1 MNRPKVNKWI
11 KPKHINDYPVGP
23 SFQAGLLTSENADW
37 RTLRPTIDLDLCI
50 GCLKCYLHCPDGVI
64 FKADNKVDID
74 YSFCKGC
81 GICAEIC
88 PKKAILMIKE
98 EK

>member
-1 MNRPKVNKWI
+1 M
-11 KPKHINDYPVGP
+11 
-23 SFQAGLLTSENADW
+23 QAGLRTSDNAEW
-37 RTLRPTIDLDLCI
+37 RTVRPKIDLDMGI
-50 GCLKCYLHCPDGVI
+50 GCLKGYLHCPDGVI
-64 FKADNKVDID
+64 FKKDNKVDID